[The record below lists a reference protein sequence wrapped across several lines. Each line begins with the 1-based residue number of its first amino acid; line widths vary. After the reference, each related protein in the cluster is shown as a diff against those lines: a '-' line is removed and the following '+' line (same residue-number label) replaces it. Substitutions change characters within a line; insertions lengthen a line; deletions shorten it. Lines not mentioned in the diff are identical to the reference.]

1 MDEILIQAKEGPN
14 HPSDPVDETP
24 AESTGASLTA
34 MDAKLDLIL
43 SALGIDMNEVKAE

>member
-24 AESTGASLTA
+24 AESTGASLTV

-43 SALGIDMNEVKAE
+43 SALGIDMNEVNAK

>member
-14 HPSDPVDETP
+14 HPADPVDETS
-24 AESTGASLTA
+24 AESTGASLSA

>member
-1 MDEILIQAKEGPN
+1 MDEILIQAKKGPN
-14 HPSDPVDETP
+14 HPADPVDETP
-24 AESTGASLTA
+24 AESTGASLSA

>member
-14 HPSDPVDETP
+14 HPADPVDETP
-24 AESTGASLTA
+24 VESTGASLSA

>member
-14 HPSDPVDETP
+14 HPADPVDETP
-24 AESTGASLTA
+24 AESTVASLSA